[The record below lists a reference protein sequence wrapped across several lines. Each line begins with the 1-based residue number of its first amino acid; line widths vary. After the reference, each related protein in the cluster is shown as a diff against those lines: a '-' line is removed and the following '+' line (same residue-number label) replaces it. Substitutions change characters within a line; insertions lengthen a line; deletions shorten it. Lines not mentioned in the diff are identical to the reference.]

1 MTSVDIEV
9 TQPHQCLEQ
18 VYKENLKSHGV
29 KWHKTSTQ
37 LGCALLY
44 LYENLNSAI
53 HIDVLKDHVKD
64 SGIPL
69 TGTDPLQV
77 RHLSTQS
84 GWYIVKEGRYKH
96 KLVSVTEPLPGFIKE
111 KRAIELTPDAWNI
124 IKLEYD
130 NMCVNCGSIED
141 KPMRWK
147 KTEITKLQQGHMDP
161 RKALTES
168 NCIPQCSFCNQRC
181 KDKAVFDKR
190 GQTIELIKAS

>member
-1 MTSVDIEV
+1 MTTKSTEPLSSYED
-9 TQPHQCLEQ
+9 LENN
-18 VYKENLKSHGV
+18 YNKSLKSHGV
-29 KWHKTSTQ
+29 KWHKKNTQ

-44 LYENLNSAI
+44 LYENLNKAI
-53 HIDVLKDHVKD
+53 HIDILKDHVKD

-77 RHLSTQS
+77 RHLSTQH
-84 GWYIVKEGRYKH
+84 GWHIVKEGRYEH

-111 KRAIELTPDAWNI
+111 KRAIKLTPDAWNI

-147 KTEITKLQQGHMDP
+147 KTEKTKLQQGHMDP

-181 KDKAVFDKR
+181 KDKGVFDRR
-190 GQTIELIKAS
+190 GQTIELLKTS